1 MAILGSTTLT
11 DCYYIPSFL
20 GGLDGSSRPF
30 HTVFENAFAPT
41 SWTKDTSFST
51 NGISLRVITGTVGS
65 RLGPL
70 IPTFTQVF
78 TTKSIGLSIV
88 QNTAAPVTTGPA
100 PANVTINQ
108 AAAQGQIGLQGS
120 VEDIPA
126 HSHGYQV
133 NLNRTAS
140 QPGLSNHLGP
150 QDTVASGAEGS
161 SGQHGH
167 TLSFGQHAHTA
178 PDTHAHTV
186 TAGQHSHAVPGPNTQ
201 EDFLIRYRDVII
213 ASKDVN

>member
-51 NGISLRVITGTVGS
+51 NGISLRVTTGTVGS

-78 TTKSIGLSIV
+78 ETKSLGLSIV
-88 QNTAAPVTTGPA
+88 QNTAVPVTTGSIS
-100 PANVTINQ
+100 ANVTINQ
-108 AAAQGQIGLQGS
+108 ATAQGQIGLDGS

-126 HSHGYQV
+126 HSHTYQV
-133 NLNRTAS
+133 NRNRPAS
-140 QPGLSNHLGP
+140 TPGANVFFGP
-150 QDTVASGAEGS
+150 QDNVASGAEGS

-167 TLSFGQHAHTA
+167 TLSFGQHTHGSSS
-178 PDTHAHTV
+178 THAHTV
-186 TAGQHSHAVPGPNTQ
+186 TAGQHSHPAPGPGTQ
-201 EDFLIRYRDVII
+201 EDFSIMYRDVII